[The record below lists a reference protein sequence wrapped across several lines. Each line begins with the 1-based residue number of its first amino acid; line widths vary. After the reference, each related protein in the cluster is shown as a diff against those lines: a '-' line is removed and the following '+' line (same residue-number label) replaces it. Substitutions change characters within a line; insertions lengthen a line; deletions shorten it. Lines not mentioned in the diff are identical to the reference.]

1 VSYTSQVKSSSTPLG
16 ASLINVFLL
25 PQRIYHHSHAR
36 TLTHSLSL
44 SHTPS
49 CNSMATYA
57 KDIGTLKSNNR
68 ERIWTE
74 NNYDGGKNSM
84 KFFKKLSFLSKKLYF
99 ESYFFRLLGPIH
111 TKYFCTPYWDKK
123 IKWHLSSNIF
133 PVLQNLQ
140 LCLLKPN
147 FKIF

>member
-1 VSYTSQVKSSSTPLG
+1 
-16 ASLINVFLL
+16 
-25 PQRIYHHSHAR
+25 
-36 TLTHSLSL
+36 
-44 SHTPS
+44 
-49 CNSMATYA
+49 MATYA

-111 TKYFCTPYWDKK
+111 TKYFCTPY
-123 IKWHLSSNIF
+123 
-133 PVLQNLQ
+133 
-140 LCLLKPN
+140 
-147 FKIF
+147 